1 MVGVGGC
8 AREVALVVLDRGLD
22 LETGA
27 GFDLGRGFSSS
38 LLVVAGLLASAN
50 TGWLHHTF
58 MLWHL
63 AQDLMV

>member
-1 MVGVGGC
+1 MVGVGGH
-8 AREVALVVLDRGLD
+8 AWEVALVVLDQALD

-27 GFDLGRGFSSS
+27 GFDLGHGFGSS
-38 LLVVAGLLASAN
+38 LLVVAGQLASAD
-50 TGWLHHTF
+50 TGQLHRTF